1 MDYPPYFSP
10 SLSCSLVALALMAS
24 SKVTF
29 LCWVY
34 MSDGS
39 LSCLGQVILWK
50 RILCAWASFLS
61 VFLVS
66 YERFYSLLSSK
77 TLHLILLEACTRTVL
92 TQDFVS
98 RKVWKFTASCMC
110 SLLLGE
116 EYTLAIILLI
126 ISYYAGQNSSPT
138 GRM

>member
-1 MDYPPYFSP
+1 MDHPPYFCP
-10 SLSCSLVALALMAS
+10 SLSFLLVALALMAS

-34 MSDGS
+34 RSDGS
-39 LSCLGQVILWK
+39 VSCLGQFILWK
-50 RILCAWASFLS
+50 RLLFAGASFLS
-61 VFLVS
+61 VVLIS

-77 TLHLILLEACTRTVL
+77 MLHLVLLEVCTRTVL

-110 SLLLGE
+110 FLLLGE
-116 EYTLAIILLI
+116 EYTLVIILLI
-126 ISYYAGQNSSPT
+126 ISYDAGQNSSPT